1 MTSWWQR
8 ARGRGIALA
17 LAIALAHLLAGCA
30 GLGSDGADLGAR
42 SVEAQQALIRD
53 QVSKAWVAPKSFAK
67 GLPRPLAASLAVTLD
82 PDGTVKVVKILRRSG
97 QRDYDASL
105 VKAVADASPLPLSRD
120 PAVAPHFRV
129 VDIDFASDPAR
140 PELALVE
147 PHAAGHTYVSPP
159 APTARG
165 APANTD
171 VVGVASA
178 LAASGVLSAVPER
191 EARPVTHTARAHP
204 TTRGSRS
211 VAARAAK
218 NGKGKVVASRS
229 GTARASGGRSTV
241 ARPAATA
248 KTTRATAAAKK
259 PAAPKVVP
267 KDVAARTVAAANTKK
282 PRPK

>member
-8 ARGRGIALA
+8 THGRGIALA
-17 LAIALAHLLAGCA
+17 LAIAVAHLLTGCA
-30 GLGSDGADLGAR
+30 GLGSDGDDLGAR

-53 QVSKAWVAPKSFAK
+53 RVGKTWVAPKSFAK
-67 GLPRPLAASLAVTLD
+67 GLSRPLAASLAVTLD

-105 VKAVADASPLPLSRD
+105 VKAVADASPLPLSKD

-129 VDIDFASDPAR
+129 VNIDFASDPAR
-140 PELALVE
+140 PELAMVE

-178 LAASGVLSAVPER
+178 LAASGMLSAVPER
-191 EARPVTHTARAHP
+191 EARLVTHTARAHP

-229 GTARASGGRSTV
+229 TA

-267 KDVAARTVAAANTKK
+267 RDVAARTVAAANTKK